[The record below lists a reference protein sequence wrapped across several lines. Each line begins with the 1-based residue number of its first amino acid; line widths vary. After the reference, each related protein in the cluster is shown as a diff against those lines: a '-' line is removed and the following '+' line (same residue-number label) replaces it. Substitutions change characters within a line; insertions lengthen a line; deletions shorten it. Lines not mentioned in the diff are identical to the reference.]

1 MVEWTGSLR
10 KFDDLWYTIERIVYG
25 KGQLSGFTSE
35 EIFENLR
42 DKSFFKS
49 PEDLHKFLI
58 ENDKKYR
65 LRALETGGWERFW

>member
-1 MVEWTGSLR
+1 MVELTANLR

-65 LRALETGGWERFW
+65 VKALDAGGWERYW

>member
-25 KGQLSGFTSE
+25 KSQLSGFTSE
-35 EIFENLR
+35 DIYNNLR

-49 PEDLHKFLI
+49 PQDLPKFLI

-65 LRALETGGWERFW
+65 VRALDTGGWERYW